1 MWHMVYASKI
11 KMQLPWN
18 QMIVYDG
25 ISIFDCYNML
35 ILPRGVTLL
44 ALAWLNPETTTSIS
58 VLCYEQL

>member
-1 MWHMVYASKI
+1 
-11 KMQLPWN
+11 
-18 QMIVYDG
+18 MIAYDV

-44 ALAWLNPETTTSIS
+44 ALAWLNPETTMSIS